1 MCKCI
6 NSNMFTVM
14 MKGTAL
20 IISRRKG
27 ILRICSQI
35 FPFKEKEKNAQCHSQ
50 LKNSSDEKYTWYP
63 NETQGVSPI
72 PEIQE
77 YHSSQWQMWIQNINH
92 SVSFFLQFIIML
104 SYFPSKRYILLNL
117 LHFITCIYLLSLLCI
132 FSFPTVLE
140 REVKKKSSV

>member
-35 FPFKEKEKNAQCHSQ
+35 FPFKEKEKKPPCHSR
-50 LKNSSDEKYTWYP
+50 LTYSSDEKY
-63 NETQGVSPI
+63 
-72 PEIQE
+72 
-77 YHSSQWQMWIQNINH
+77 M
-92 SVSFFLQFIIML
+92 
-104 SYFPSKRYILLNL
+104 
-117 LHFITCIYLLSLLCI
+117 
-132 FSFPTVLE
+132 
-140 REVKKKSSV
+140 